1 VVEMRV
7 MARRPPTRGAAMIG
21 TTAGMLVFL
30 ILLLFAV
37 QTTVALHA
45 RSVVTATAYDAA
57 REVAAHS
64 SASSRAAAR
73 RRAEQRFAQ
82 RLGTYGAQH
91 VRLEWLDV
99 DDPDVVRVRVVA
111 EHPSLLP
118 AAFGGALGLRTTDRR
133 IEVRVERWR

>member
-1 VVEMRV
+1 
-7 MARRPPTRGAAMIG
+7 MIG

-73 RRAEQRFAQ
+73 QRAEQRFTQ

-118 AAFGGALGLRTTDRR
+118 AAFGSALGLRITDRR